1 MIKTDDKFIQDNL
14 GLVHSLA
21 SRFKG
26 RGIEYEELFAAG
38 CEGLV
43 KAGLG
48 FDESR
53 GLKFST
59 YAVPVILGEIKRLF
73 RDGGAIKVSRS
84 LKELS
89 LKASAVRER
98 LRSEGSEPKLSDI
111 AEALGVTIEQAGEAV
126 TAALPPVSLA
136 ARENDDDAE
145 NGKEADIP
153 VPPEQAALTE
163 RIALNQCLAL
173 LEEEE
178 RRIVIL
184 RYLKNKTQTEVGKVL
199 GVSQVQVSRKEKKA
213 LKHLKEMLES

>member
-1 MIKTDDKFIQDNL
+1 MNKTDNKFIQDNL

-21 SRFKG
+21 ARFKG

-59 YAVPVILGEIKRLF
+59 YAVPVILGEIRRLF
-73 RDGGAIKVSRS
+73 RDGGAVKVSRS

-89 LKASAVRER
+89 LKAHAVQEK
-98 LRSEGSEPKLSDI
+98 LRSSGKEPKLSDI
-111 AEALGVTIEQAGEAV
+111 AEALGVTVEQAGEAV
-126 TAALPPVSLA
+126 TASLPPVSLTA
-136 ARENDDDAE
+136 KDNEDEE
-145 NGKEADIP
+145 NGKESDIP

-173 LEEEE
+173 LGNEE
-178 RRIVIL
+178 RSIIIL
-184 RYLKNKTQTEVGKVL
+184 RYLKNKTQTEVGNIL
-199 GVSQVQVSRKEKKA
+199 GMSQVQVSRKEKKA
-213 LKHLKEMLES
+213 LRSLREMLES

>member
-1 MIKTDDKFIQDNL
+1 MNKTDDKFIQDNL

-48 FDESR
+48 FDEDR

-73 RDGGAIKVSRS
+73 RDGGTVKVSRG
-84 LKELS
+84 LRELS
-89 LKASAVRER
+89 LKAARAQEE
-98 LRSEGSEPKLSDI
+98 LRKKGSEPRLSDI
-111 AEALGVTIEQAGEAV
+111 AGALGVSVELAGEAV
-126 TAALPPVSLA
+126 AAALPPMSLTA
-136 ARENDDDAE
+136 GEEDGGQELDV
-145 NGKEADIP
+145 P
-153 VPPEQAALTE
+153 VPPEQARLTE

-173 LEEEE
+173 LDEQE
-178 RRIVIL
+178 RRLIVL
-184 RYLKNKTQTEVGKVL
+184 RYIKNMTQTETGDIL
-199 GVSQVQVSRKEKKA
+199 GLSQVQVSRKEKKA
-213 LKHLKEMLES
+213 LKRLRELLEG

>member
-1 MIKTDDKFIQDNL
+1 MNKTDNKFIEDNL

-21 SRFKG
+21 AKFRG

-73 RDGGAIKVSRS
+73 RDGGAVKVSRG

-89 LKASAVRER
+89 LKAARVKEE
-98 LRSEGSEPKLSDI
+98 LQKNGAEPRLSDI
-111 AEALGVTIEQAGEAV
+111 AAVLGISIEEAGEAIA
-126 TAALPPVSLA
+126 AALPPVSLTFDSEDGE
-136 ARENDDDAE
+136 RELE
-145 NGKEADIP
+145 IP
-153 VPPEQAALTE
+153 VAPEQTKLTE
-163 RIALNQCLAL
+163 KIALNQCLAL
-173 LEEEE
+173 LGEEE
-178 RRIVIL
+178 RKVVVL
-184 RYLKNKTQTEVGKVL
+184 RYIKDKTQIEVGEIM
-199 GVSQVQVSRKEKKA
+199 GMSQVQVSRKEKKA
-213 LKHLKEMLES
+213 LKKLRELLEG

>member
-1 MIKTDDKFIQDNL
+1 MIKTDNKFIEDNL

-43 KAGLG
+43 KAGRG

-59 YAVPVILGEIKRLF
+59 YAVPVILGEIRRLF
-73 RDGGAIKVSRS
+73 RDGGSVKVSRG

-89 LKASAVRER
+89 LKAYAVQEK
-98 LRSEGSEPKLSDI
+98 LRSGGSEPKLSDI
-111 AEALGVTIEQAGEAV
+111 AEALGVTIEQAGEAI
-126 TAALPPVSLA
+126 AASMPPISLTSN
-136 ARENDDDAE
+136 ENDDEDS
-145 NGKEADIP
+145 GKENDIA
-153 VPPEQAALTE
+153 VLPEQTALTE

-173 LEEEE
+173 LGEED
-178 RRIVIL
+178 RRIIIL
-184 RYLKNKTQTEVGKVL
+184 RYLKNKTQKEVGEMV
-199 GVSQVQVSRKEKKA
+199 GMSQVQVSRKEKKA
-213 LKHLKEMLES
+213 LLRLKEMLES

>member
-1 MIKTDDKFIQDNL
+1 MNKTDNKFVQDNL

-21 SRFKG
+21 GRFKG

-73 RDGGAIKVSRS
+73 RDGGSVKVSRS

-89 LKASAVRER
+89 LKAAAVQEK
-98 LRSEGSEPKLSDI
+98 LRSGGNEPKLSDI
-111 AEALGVTIEQAGEAV
+111 ASELGVTLEQAGEAV
-126 TAALPPVSLA
+126 WRRCLRYPLL
-136 ARENDDDAE
+136 RENRRTRKTA
-145 NGKEADIP
+145 G
-153 VPPEQAALTE
+153 
-163 RIALNQCLAL
+163 
-173 LEEEE
+173 
-178 RRIVIL
+178 RRIYPY
-184 RYLKNKTQTEVGKVL
+184 RR
-199 GVSQVQVSRKEKKA
+199 SRP
-213 LKHLKEMLES
+213 LLLKE

>member
-1 MIKTDDKFIQDNL
+1 MNKTDNKFIEDNL

-21 SRFKG
+21 AKFKG

-43 KAGLG
+43 KAGIG

-73 RDGGAIKVSRS
+73 RDGGMVKVSRG

-89 LKASAVRER
+89 LKAARVREE
-98 LRSEGSEPKLSDI
+98 LQKNGVEPRLSDI
-111 AEALGVTIEQAGEAV
+111 ASALGISIEEAGEAIS
-126 TAALPPVSLA
+126 ASLPPVSLISDDEDGE
-136 ARENDDDAE
+136 RELE
-145 NGKEADIP
+145 IP
-153 VPPEQAALTE
+153 VAPEQARLTE

-173 LEEEE
+173 LCEEE
-178 RRIVIL
+178 RNVLVL
-184 RYLKNKTQTEVGKVL
+184 RYIKDKTQSEVGEIL
-199 GVSQVQVSRKEKKA
+199 GISQVQVSRKEKKA
-213 LKHLKEMLES
+213 LKRLRELLEG

>member
-1 MIKTDDKFIQDNL
+1 MNKTDNKFIQDNL

-21 SRFKG
+21 ARFKG

-59 YAVPVILGEIKRLF
+59 YAVPVILGEIRRLF
-73 RDGGAIKVSRS
+73 RDGGTVKVSRG

-89 LKASAVRER
+89 LKAARVQEE
-98 LRSEGSEPKLSDI
+98 LRKNGNEPRLSDI
-111 AEALGVTIEQAGEAV
+111 AKAWGVRVEQAGEAV
-126 TAALPPVSLA
+126 AAALPPVSLTVSD
-136 ARENDDDAE
+136 EEGEQELDV
-145 NGKEADIP
+145 P
-153 VPPEQAALTE
+153 VPPEQAKLTE

-173 LEEEE
+173 LDEEE
-178 RRIVIL
+178 RRLIVI
-184 RYLKNKTQTEVGKVL
+184 RYIKNKTQTETGEIMGL
-199 GVSQVQVSRKEKKA
+199 SQVQVSRKEKKA
-213 LKHLKEMLES
+213 LKRLRELLEN

>member
-1 MIKTDDKFIQDNL
+1 MNKTDNKFIQDNL

-21 SRFKG
+21 ARFKG

-73 RDGGAIKVSRS
+73 RDGGAVKVSRG

-89 LKASAVRER
+89 LKAARAQEE
-98 LRSEGSEPKLSDI
+98 LRKNGGEPRLSDI
-111 AEALGVTIEQAGEAV
+111 AKALGVSVEQAGEAV
-126 TAALPPVSLA
+126 AAALPPVSLTVSD
-136 ARENDDDAE
+136 EEGEQELDV
-145 NGKEADIP
+145 P
-153 VPPEQAALTE
+153 VPPEQAKLTE

-173 LEEEE
+173 LDEEE
-178 RRIVIL
+178 RRLIVI
-184 RYLKNKTQTEVGKVL
+184 RYIKNKTQAETGEIMGL
-199 GVSQVQVSRKEKKA
+199 SQVQVSRKEKKA
-213 LKHLKEMLES
+213 LKRLRELLEG